1 MDVRFDSWDS
11 GEYLCHFRTK
21 GSKNGVRRYQ
31 QEDGT
36 WTPLGLERRKA
47 REGWGD
53 EGGNGSGG
61 GGSKKEYKRALRA
74 ERYRA
79 KAAAKADALRRREAE
94 KKAKADRDAKARL
107 EKNNRN
113 RKLSEMTDAEL
124 KDQIARLKLER
135 EYKEAKGPS
144 LFDTIM
150 NKGTDMVTKFMENK
164 REAERIK
171 LEKVKTELA
180 EKHWDAEY
188 ALKQEEMKLRFAE
201 LEGRNKDSDNAVE
214 IEKQRTATQHELS
227 EQARA
232 RAEQTKSETEAY
244 GTKAKKFE
252 MKAQYR
258 RAKRGISRREYK
270 LTNRGFDAED
280 KRQNFIQKLF
290 DKSRDDGQ
298 QDTANSVARDYMTL
312 YGPKALDYS
321 YRSISGG
328 NNNNNNNNNNKQQQ
342 QNKQEKKKNKS

>member
-1 MDVRFDSWDS
+1 MDVRFDSWES

-53 EGGNGSGG
+53 EGGNGGGG

-171 LEKVKTELA
+171 LDKVKTELA

-188 ALKQEEMKLRFAE
+188 KLKEEEMKLRFAE

-244 GTKAKKFE
+244 GTKAKKIE
-252 MKAQYR
+252 MKAQLK

-280 KRQNFIQKLF
+280 RRQTFIEKLF
-290 DKSRDDGQ
+290 NKSHADGQ
-298 QDTANSVARDYMTL
+298 TDTANSVARDYMQL
-312 YGPKALDYS
+312 YGPKALDYP

-328 NNNNNNNNNNKQQQ
+328 NNNNQQQQQ
-342 QNKQEKKKNKS
+342 QNKNKQDKKKQNKS

>member
-1 MDVRFDSWDS
+1 MDVRFDSWES
-11 GEYLCHFRTK
+11 GEYLCHYRTK

-36 WTPLGLERRKA
+36 WTPLGLERRKD
-47 REGWGD
+47 REGWGE
-53 EGGNGSGG
+53 EGGRGG

-164 REAERIK
+164 QAKEQLK
-171 LEKVKTELA
+171 LDKIKTELA

-201 LEGRNKDSDNAVE
+201 LQARNKDSDNAVE

-244 GTKAKKFE
+244 GTKAKKIE
-252 MKAQYR
+252 MKSQLK
-258 RAKRGISRREYK
+258 RAKRGVSRREYK
-270 LTNRGFDAED
+270 LANRGYDAED
-280 KRQNFIQKLF
+280 RRQTFIEKLF
-290 DKSRDDGQ
+290 NKSHADGQ
-298 QDTANSVARDYMTL
+298 TDTANAVARDYMSL
-312 YGPKALDYS
+312 YGPKALGYP
-321 YRSISGG
+321 YNSGG
-328 NNNNNNNNNNKQQQ
+328 NNNQQQQ
-342 QNKQEKKKNKS
+342 QNNNNQNNQKQRKKGNNKS